1 MHTQS
6 KIIYFE
12 KPGPVNTETTLKA
25 SLERAEELGI
35 DHIVVASGRG
45 KTAKMLIAMARE
57 SGYSGRLIVIANHA
71 GFYKPGEQALT
82 DEVRDEL
89 EKKGVRVHMGTHAL
103 SSVSGSFILQWIGI
117 DMLETIAVT
126 LRRFS
131 QGIKAGIE
139 ISIMA
144 ADAGLIPVDR
154 DVIAIAGTGSGA
166 DSSVVIKSASM
177 NSFFDLKVREII
189 AMPLTKPNSQARN
202 RNF

>member
-1 MHTQS
+1 MHKES

-12 KPGPVNTETTLKA
+12 KPGPANTETTLKV

-45 KTAKMLIAMARE
+45 DTANKLISMARE
-57 SGYSGRLIVIANHA
+57 NGYDGRLIVITSHA
-71 GFYKPGEQALT
+71 GFHNPGEQALQ
-82 DEVRDEL
+82 DEVREEL

-103 SSVSGSFILQWIGI
+103 SSVSRSFRLRWQGI
-117 DMLETIAVT
+117 DMLETIAET

-189 AMPLTKPNSQARN
+189 AMPLT
-202 RNF
+202 

>member
-1 MHTQS
+1 MMPEMMKKCMGS
-6 KIIYFE
+6 M
-12 KPGPVNTETTLKA
+12 G
-25 SLERAEELGI
+25 
-35 DHIVVASGRG
+35 SG
-45 KTAKMLIAMARE
+45 
-57 SGYSGRLIVIANHA
+57 
-71 GFYKPGEQALT
+71 
-82 DEVRDEL
+82 
-89 EKKGVRVHMGTHAL
+89 
-103 SSVSGSFILQWIGI
+103 
-117 DMLETIAVT
+117 DMLETIAET

-189 AMPLTKPNSQARN
+189 AMPLT
-202 RNF
+202 